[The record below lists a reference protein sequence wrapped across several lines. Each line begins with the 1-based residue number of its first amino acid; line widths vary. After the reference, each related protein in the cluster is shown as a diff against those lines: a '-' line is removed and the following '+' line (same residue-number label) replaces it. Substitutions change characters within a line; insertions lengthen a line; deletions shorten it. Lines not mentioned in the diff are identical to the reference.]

1 MTHVRRWTC
10 LRQWRGHF
18 VPSGWAQAHP
28 EPRYSV
34 PRGPQPA
41 WGGPA
46 PADQGTVVP
55 ASALALVLL
64 AGLIHAGWNIA
75 AKRAGGDARFAAFTG
90 AVMTVFWA
98 PLGLWLGWVQVPLW
112 GPAEWAFIFASA
124 VLHLVYYL
132 VLLRGYR
139 HADLTVVYP
148 LARGSGP
155 LLSSLVAIVVLGER
169 ITALGAAGIAGVV
182 GGVFLVAGGPGLLRA
197 THEPAR
203 RERLLTGM
211 RYGLLTG
218 VFIAAYTVVDG
229 YAVKALLMSPIL
241 LDYVGGVVRTAFL
254 APAVLRDRPAAQVL
268 WRRQW
273 RYAVLVGVISP
284 VSYVLVLYAMQVAPL
299 SHVAPAREVSML
311 FAALLGGHLLGEGDR
326 ALRAAGAA
334 LIAAGVMALALG

>member
-1 MTHVRRWTC
+1 M
-10 LRQWRGHF
+10 
-18 VPSGWAQAHP
+18 
-28 EPRYSV
+28 
-34 PRGPQPA
+34 
-41 WGGPA
+41 
-46 PADQGTVVP
+46 P

-124 VLHLVYYL
+124 ALHLVYYL

-155 LLSSLVAIVVLGER
+155 LLSSSVAIVVLGER
-169 ITALGAAGIAGVV
+169 ITVLGAAGIAGVV

-203 RERLLTGM
+203 RARLLTGM